1 MKPLL
6 AKAIVKKKSP
16 KLSVREIYGLKDDV
30 KVGKDEKI
38 IKIKIQ
44 AI

>member
-30 KVGKDEKI
+30 KVGKDEVIIRVI
-38 IKIKIQ
+38 IKKI
-44 AI
+44 